1 MGAELLSDVTVHALQ
16 TRVEALERELHS
28 ARIHLRNILVVL
40 EKFLEIRDPHL
51 LTLVASDSQLG
62 EARSFLNGDHK

>member
-1 MGAELLSDVTVHALQ
+1 MKEVTVHALQ

-40 EKFLEIRDPHL
+40 EKFLEIRDPLL

>member
-1 MGAELLSDVTVHALQ
+1 MKEVTVHALQ

-51 LTLVASDSQLG
+51 LALVTSDSQLG
-62 EARSFLNGDHK
+62 EARAFLNGDCK